1 MTVLGKQAKSQGNGP
16 AKGQAKGQAKP
27 GGGEKDRGTEA
38 AAKPRIIEASAKLT
52 AKNQTT
58 IPTPVRSALGLEPM
72 DRIKFQI
79 LPDGRVELV
88 KAADPEEE
96 EVFDPMVLAFLDF
109 IEADIIAN
117 PQMLTVLQDDPE
129 LRELLKDV
137 ELDENF
143 S

>member
-1 MTVLGKQAKSQGNGP
+1 MTVLSKQT
-16 AKGQAKGQAKP
+16 KGQTKKRAP
-27 GGGEKDRGTEA
+27 EKVPEA
-38 AAKPRIIEASAKLT
+38 ALPAEPKIVEASAKLT

-58 IPTPVRSALGLEPM
+58 IPTSVRSALGLVPM

-79 LPDGRVELV
+79 MADGRVELT
-88 KAADPEEE
+88 KASAPEDE

-117 PQMLTVLQDDPE
+117 PQILSVLQRDEE
-129 LRELLKDV
+129 LTELLKDV
-137 ELDENF
+137 VLDENL

>member
-1 MTVLGKQAKSQGNGP
+1 MTVLSKQTRGQTKS
-16 AKGQAKGQAKP
+16 QAKGQTKKSAP
-27 GGGEKDRGTEA
+27 EKVPEA
-38 AAKPRIIEASAKLT
+38 ALPAEPKIVEASAKLT

-58 IPTPVRSALGLEPM
+58 IPTSVRTALGLTPM

-79 LPDGRVELV
+79 LADGRVELT
-88 KAADPEEE
+88 KASAPEEE

-117 PQMLTVLQDDPE
+117 PQILSVLQRDEE
-129 LRELLKDV
+129 LSELLKDV
-137 ELDENF
+137 VLDENL

>member
-1 MTVLGKQAKSQGNGP
+1 MTVLSK
-16 AKGQAKGQAKP
+16 QAKGQTKKSAP
-27 GGGEKDRGTEA
+27 EKAPEA
-38 AAKPRIIEASAKLT
+38 ALPAEPKIVEASAKLT

-58 IPTPVRSALGLEPM
+58 IPTSVRTALGLEPM

-79 LPDGRVELV
+79 LADGRVELT
-88 KAADPEEE
+88 KASAQEE

-117 PQMLTVLQDDPE
+117 PQILSVLQRDEE
-129 LRELLKDV
+129 LSELLKDV
-137 ELDENF
+137 VLDENL

>member
-1 MTVLGKQAKSQGNGP
+1 MTVVSKQT
-16 AKGQAKGQAKP
+16 KGQTKKSAP
-27 GGGEKDRGTEA
+27 EKVPEA
-38 AAKPRIIEASAKLT
+38 TLPAEPKIVEASAKLT

-58 IPTPVRSALGLEPM
+58 IPTSVRSALGLAPM

-79 LPDGRVELV
+79 LADGRVELT
-88 KAADPEEE
+88 KASAQEED

-117 PQMLTVLQDDPE
+117 PQMLTVLQRDE
-129 LRELLKDV
+129 KLAELLKDV
-137 ELDENF
+137 ELDEDF